1 MLIPPHLNAWNVS
14 LLFVHVPKTGGSA
27 IESALASLEGKPAG
41 RASALWRRVT
51 RCRPSDGRDWG
62 ANVHT
67 PEAEALEAARVC
79 NRAPPPIL
87 SFAVVR
93 NVTEV
98 ARSAWEWLRQ
108 AKNLRIPPSC
118 AAFAA
123 NSYRDFKG
131 SLHAFAHPQH
141 AFLGPCTIVFSYQ
154 HGLVW
159 PFLRRLV
166 PRMRA
171 RVKTINAAPSQQRVP
186 PCTRRPSPT
195 DEALVAAADAA
206 GVLIPPCAPLT
217 PAQRAAI
224 PTCGACARPA
234 RAAQP
239 YQWPPRTMR
248 ASFPSRPSCG

>member
-51 RCRPSDGRDWG
+51 RCRPGDGRDWG

-98 ARSAWEWLRQ
+98 ARSAWGWLQ
-108 AKNLRIPPSC
+108 QPKNLRIPPSC

-123 NSYRDFKG
+123 SAHRDIKG

-159 PFLRRLV
+159 PFLRLLV

-171 RVKTINAAPSQQRVP
+171 HVRVVNAAPPQQRVP
-186 PCTRRPSPT
+186 PCKRRPSPT

-224 PTCGACARPA
+224 PACGTCARHSFA
-234 RAAQP
+234 SCS
-239 YQWPPRTMR
+239 PPFMPHSVPTSPRV
-248 ASFPSRPSCG
+248 F

>member
-51 RCRPSDGRDWG
+51 RCRPGDGRDWG
-62 ANVHT
+62 AGVHT

-98 ARSAWEWLRQ
+98 TRSAWEWLRQ
-108 AKNLRIPPSC
+108 AKNMRVPPSC
-118 AAFAA
+118 AAFEA
-123 NSYRDFKG
+123 NAYRDPKG

-159 PFLRRLV
+159 PFLRLLV

-171 RVKTINAAPSQQRVP
+171 RAKTINAAPSQQRVP
-186 PCTRRPSPT
+186 PCKRRPSPT

-217 PAQRAAI
+217 PAQRVAI
-224 PTCGACARPA
+224 PACGACARPA

-239 YQWPPRTMR
+239 HKWPPPTMR
-248 ASFPSRPSCG
+248 TSFPSTPSCG

>member
-14 LLFVHVPKTGGSA
+14 LLFVHVPKTGGTA

-41 RASALWRRVT
+41 KASALWRRVT
-51 RCRPSDGRDWG
+51 RCQPGDGRSWG

-108 AKNLRIPPSC
+108 GKYMPAPSC

-123 NSYRDFKG
+123 NAYREPKG

-141 AFLGPCTIVFSYQ
+141 GFLGPCTIVFSYQ

-159 PFLRRLV
+159 PFLRLLV
-166 PRMRA
+166 PRIRA
-171 RVKTINAAPSQQRVP
+171 WPADRSINAAAPSGP
-186 PCTRRPSPT
+186 LCKRRPSPT

-217 PAQRAAI
+217 PTQRAAI
-224 PTCGACARPA
+224 LACGARARHV

-239 YQWPPRTMR
+239 LQWPPRTMR
-248 ASFPSRPSCG
+248 KSFPSTRSSG

>member
-51 RCRPSDGRDWG
+51 RCRPGDGRDWG
-62 ANVHT
+62 AGVHT

-108 AKNLRIPPSC
+108 ARYMPAPTC

-123 NSYRDFKG
+123 NAYRDPKG

-159 PFLRRLV
+159 PFLRLLV

-171 RVKTINAAPSQQRVP
+171 RAKTINAAPSQQRVP
-186 PCTRRPSPT
+186 PCKRRPSPT

-217 PAQRAAI
+217 PAQRVAI
-224 PTCGACARPA
+224 PACGARERFA
-234 RAAQP
+234 RATQP
-239 YQWPPRTMR
+239 L
-248 ASFPSRPSCG
+248 

>member
-51 RCRPSDGRDWG
+51 RCRPSDGRSWG

-108 AKNLRIPPSC
+108 AKNMRVPPSC
-118 AAFAA
+118 AAFATNAYSDSKGTA
-123 NSYRDFKG
+123 NAYRDPKG

-159 PFLRRLV
+159 PFLRLLV

-171 RVKTINAAPSQQRVP
+171 HAKVINAAPPQQRVP
-186 PCTRRPSPT
+186 ACNRRPSPT

-224 PTCGACARPA
+224 PACGACARPA
-234 RAAQP
+234 RAAHE
-239 YQWPPRTMR
+239 
-248 ASFPSRPSCG
+248 